1 MRKYPAIFS
10 SGKIGRLTLKNRIVM
25 PPMGTSLAS
34 MSGELTTNIIEYYK
48 ERAKGGVGLI
58 IVEVSEINYENGS
71 SALNS
76 VRVDT
81 SRCVPQMRRLAEA
94 VHVYDT
100 KIFTQLH
107 HGGNQAA
114 RIFNDGHEPVSASD
128 VKCEALADR
137 PRALSNSE
145 VKEYIQKY
153 IFSAS
158 MAKLAHYDGVE
169 IHAAHGY
176 LPCQFFDP
184 HTNRRTDEYGGSFEN
199 RMRFATEIIQGI
211 KAACG
216 SDFPV
221 SVRISVDMFTSHGYG
236 LEEGVK
242 IAKAMEAAGA
252 DAINCS
258 FGNYESFP
266 ASVETA
272 SFEQGWR
279 VYMAEAVK
287 KAVNVPVIA
296 VGTLREPEYIEKI
309 LEENK
314 TDFVAIG
321 RGLIADPEWCNK
333 AQQGREKEIRKCI
346 SCLTCL
352 YNVLGCGI
360 VCCAIN
366 ARAGHEAE
374 YPKPLKDGNGRKVV
388 VVGGGPAGIE
398 AARIC
403 ALRGFNVVLF
413 EKGPALGGQLQLAK
427 KALHQERI
435 NWFIEY
441 ATNEMDRLGV
451 DVRLDCAVTANTI
464 CKENPYAVYIATGGM
479 PSIPNVAGVNK
490 SNVITA
496 EDYLSGKITLTN
508 EKAVIIGG
516 GITGG
521 ETAVLIAANG
531 GKATVVEMLCS
542 ICTDMYPD
550 SRTDIIHDMEKYG
563 VNVLTNSMLMEIKDN
578 AVILKD
584 VTTDE
589 TKEISAD
596 KVIIATGVKPVNA
609 LYDELAD
616 EMEYIYTLGDA
627 MHQGKIIDAVKTA
640 HVRALDLE

>member
-236 LEEGVK
+236 LEEGV
-242 IAKAMEAAGA
+242 
-252 DAINCS
+252 
-258 FGNYESFP
+258 
-266 ASVETA
+266 
-272 SFEQGWR
+272 
-279 VYMAEAVK
+279 
-287 KAVNVPVIA
+287 
-296 VGTLREPEYIEKI
+296 
-309 LEENK
+309 
-314 TDFVAIG
+314 
-321 RGLIADPEWCNK
+321 
-333 AQQGREKEIRKCI
+333 
-346 SCLTCL
+346 
-352 YNVLGCGI
+352 
-360 VCCAIN
+360 
-366 ARAGHEAE
+366 
-374 YPKPLKDGNGRKVV
+374 
-388 VVGGGPAGIE
+388 
-398 AARIC
+398 
-403 ALRGFNVVLF
+403 
-413 EKGPALGGQLQLAK
+413 
-427 KALHQERI
+427 
-435 NWFIEY
+435 
-441 ATNEMDRLGV
+441 
-451 DVRLDCAVTANTI
+451 
-464 CKENPYAVYIATGGM
+464 
-479 PSIPNVAGVNK
+479 
-490 SNVITA
+490 
-496 EDYLSGKITLTN
+496 
-508 EKAVIIGG
+508 
-516 GITGG
+516 
-521 ETAVLIAANG
+521 
-531 GKATVVEMLCS
+531 
-542 ICTDMYPD
+542 
-550 SRTDIIHDMEKYG
+550 
-563 VNVLTNSMLMEIKDN
+563 
-578 AVILKD
+578 
-584 VTTDE
+584 
-589 TKEISAD
+589 
-596 KVIIATGVKPVNA
+596 
-609 LYDELAD
+609 
-616 EMEYIYTLGDA
+616 
-627 MHQGKIIDAVKTA
+627 
-640 HVRALDLE
+640 